1 MNNCIEA
8 AFEEYYDSVGIF
20 KSRRVSAAAA
30 VWPWPAGLGIVW
42 QLSLTG

>member
-8 AFEEYYDSVGIF
+8 VFEEYYDSVWIF
-20 KSRRVSAAAA
+20 KSRRVSAAA